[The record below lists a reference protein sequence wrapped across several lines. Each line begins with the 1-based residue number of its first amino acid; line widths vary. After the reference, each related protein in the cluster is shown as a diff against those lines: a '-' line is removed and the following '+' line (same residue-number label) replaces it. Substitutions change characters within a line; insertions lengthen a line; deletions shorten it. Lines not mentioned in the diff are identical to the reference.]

1 MAARALL
8 VALSLVASLPASAG
22 MIRISDDLG
31 GLLPDYA
38 YRFSRMAMD
47 GDSVV
52 ISGRCASACTLA
64 LIYVPR
70 DKLCAM
76 PGAKFQFHQTS
87 GPEGGP
93 WLRRNYPPALVRW
106 IDARGGLTAKVL
118 TLEGPELRQ
127 FVRPCDVMVAG
138 R

>member
-1 MAARALL
+1 MAARSSLF
-8 VALSLVASLPASAG
+8 ALSLLAALPASAG
-22 MIRISDDLG
+22 TIRIADDLG
-31 GLLPDYA
+31 GFLPDYA

-47 GDSVV
+47 GDRVV
-52 ISGRCASACTLA
+52 ISGRCGSACTLA

-70 DKLCAM
+70 NQLCAM

-87 GPEGGP
+87 GPNGGP

-118 TLEGPELRQ
+118 TLEGAELRQ
-127 FVRPCDVMVAG
+127 FVRPCDTMVAG
-138 R
+138 Q